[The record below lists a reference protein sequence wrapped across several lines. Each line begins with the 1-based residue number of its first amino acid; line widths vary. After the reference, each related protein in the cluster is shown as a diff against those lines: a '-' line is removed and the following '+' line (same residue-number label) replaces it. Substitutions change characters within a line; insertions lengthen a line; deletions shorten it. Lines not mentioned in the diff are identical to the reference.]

1 MMTYFLGVDA
11 GNTKTI
17 ALVAKQDGT
26 IIGSGRGGCGDIY
39 GASTPEAAIE
49 QIERAVENA
58 LKQAGVS
65 ASEISSGGFSLAGA
79 DWRSDFEYLQGEMS
93 KRGYG
98 KEIRIYN
105 DAIGALRAGSPDGT
119 GVVIA
124 CGTGTAIG
132 ARSASGKIWHGSFWQ
147 EPLCGEE
154 MGSRALRAIYRAELG
169 VDPPT
174 GLTAAVLKHF
184 DEPSAEQMLYR
195 FTAQGMTHPTSAEVA
210 KLSRVVLDEAANGD
224 TAALKIAKELGREL
238 ANYALAAARQVG
250 LDGAP
255 FTLVLNG
262 GVFRHDS
269 TTLLDA
275 VLEQLRASGTD
286 VNVVSSELEPAAG
299 ALLLAFEAGKIPV
312 DATLLAKLE
321 ASLPPP
327 ELFHT

>member
-1 MMTYFLGVDA
+1 MTYFLGVDA

-17 ALVAKQDGT
+17 ALVAAEDGT
-26 IIGSGRGGCGDIY
+26 ILGSGRGGCGDIY

-49 QIERAVENA
+49 QIERAVESA
-58 LKQAGVS
+58 LEQAGVN
-65 ASEISSGGFSLAGA
+65 ASDIVSGGFSLAGA
-79 DWRSDFEYLQGEMS
+79 DWHSDFEYLKAEMT
-93 KRGYG
+93 KRSYG
-98 KEIRIYN
+98 AEIRIYN

-132 ARSASGKIWHGSFWQ
+132 ARSKQGKIWHGSFWQ

-169 VDPPT
+169 IDPAT
-174 GLTAAVLKHF
+174 ELTAAVLEHF
-184 DEPSAEQMLYR
+184 DEPRVERMLYR
-195 FTAQGMTHPTSAEVA
+195 FTARDVTHPTGAEVA
-210 KLSRVVLDEAANGD
+210 RLSRIVLDEATKGD
-224 TAALKIAKELGREL
+224 PAALKIVQTLGREL

-250 LDGAP
+250 LDGIP

-269 TTLLDA
+269 TTLLDV
-275 VLEQLRASGTD
+275 VLEQIRASAPD
-286 VNVVSSELEPAAG
+286 VQLVSSELEPAAG
-299 ALLLAFEAGKIPV
+299 ALLLAFEGAEIPV
-312 DATLLAKLE
+312 NAALLEKLE
-321 ASLPPP
+321 ATLPPP

>member
-1 MMTYFLGVDA
+1 MTYFLGVDA

-17 ALVAKQDGT
+17 ALVAAEDGT
-26 IIGSGRGGCGDIY
+26 ILGSGRGGCGDIY
-39 GASTPEAAIE
+39 GASTPGAAIE
-49 QIERAVENA
+49 QIERAVESA
-58 LKQAGVS
+58 LGDAGVS
-65 ASEISSGGFSLAGA
+65 ASDIHTGGFSLAGA
-79 DWRSDFEYLQGEMS
+79 DWHSDFEFLTAEMT

-98 KEIRIYN
+98 AHVRVYN

-132 ARSASGKIWHGSFWQ
+132 ARSKSGKIWHGSFWQ

-169 VDPPT
+169 IDSST

-184 DEPSAEQMLYR
+184 NEPSVEQMLYR
-195 FTAQGMTHPTSAEVA
+195 FTARDAKHPTSAEVA
-210 KLSRVVLDEAANGD
+210 KLSRVVLDEAAKGD
-224 TAALKIAKELGREL
+224 QAALTIVQTLGHEL
-238 ANYALAAARQVG
+238 ADYALAAVRQVG
-250 LDGAP
+250 MVGTS

-275 VLEQLRASGTD
+275 VLEQIRVSVPD
-286 VNVVSSELEPAAG
+286 VQIVSSELEPAAG
-299 ALLLAFEAGKIPV
+299 ALLLAFEAGGIAV
-312 DATLLAKLE
+312 DSALLRKME
-321 ASLPPP
+321 ASLPPR